1 MDTAPE
7 MDLAPMYVVSAEQL
21 RELSTALL
29 VSCGTPDGH
38 ASIVADGLVNA
49 NLAGHDSHGVLRLP
63 GYLAGVEQQHVM
75 PQNPPRLVSTS
86 GATAIV
92 DANHGWGQPAMW
104 LATETL
110 SDLAREFGVAAAV
123 VQNSYHIGRAA
134 PYVEWLAE
142 RGIVALAM
150 ANAAPAVA
158 PFGGSKRV
166 LGTNPIAW
174 AVPRSEDKPP
184 VSFDVAT
191 AGIAEGKLRVA
202 RAKGMP
208 VPEGNVI
215 DHEGR
220 PTTDP
225 HDFYAGGALLPFGGH
240 KGSGFSLL
248 AQFLG
253 RGLAGMNPS
262 AYDGPR
268 GVNGPL
274 IIAIDVSRFADP
286 ADFRSEIEAQCE
298 LVTEC
303 PPREGV
309 VAVQLPGEPE
319 LDTREERLRD
329 GVPLPD
335 ATWHELRDLA
345 AQQGVEFPVVAPQG
359 LEP

>member
-1 MDTAPE
+1 MP
-7 MDLAPMYVVSAEQL
+7 VVSADQL
-21 RELSTALL
+21 RELSRTLL
-29 VSCGTPDGH
+29 MSCGTPEEQ
-38 ASIVADGLVNA
+38 ACVVAEGLVNA

-63 GYLAGVEQQHVM
+63 GYLAGVQQQHVY
-75 PQNPPRLVSTS
+75 PGNLPKLVSTS

-104 LATETL
+104 LATEAVH
-110 SDLAREFGVAAAV
+110 DLVREYGVAAAV
-123 VQNSYHIGRAA
+123 VHNSYHIGRVA

-142 RGIVALAM
+142 RGIVAIAM

-174 AVPRSEDKPP
+174 AVPRDESKRP

-202 RAKGMP
+202 RAKGLP
-208 VPEGNVI
+208 APEGNLV
-215 DHEGR
+215 DRDGR

-240 KGSGFSLL
+240 KGSGFSVL

-253 RGLAGMNPS
+253 RGLAGMDPS
-262 AYDGPR
+262 AFDGPR

-274 IIAIDVSRFADP
+274 IIAIDVSCFTSPERFRA
-286 ADFRSEIEAQCE
+286 EIEATCE
-298 LVTEC
+298 AITGC

-309 VAVQLPGEPE
+309 AAVQLPGEPE
-319 LDTREERLRD
+319 LTTREERLRK
-329 GVPLPD
+329 GVPIPTS
-335 ATWHELRDLA
+335 TWQELRDLA
-345 AQQGVEFPVVAPQG
+345 VAQGVPFPETSP
-359 LEP
+359 LEAAEV